1 MTRKHCFTLM
11 EVMIASLV
19 LAISAVATMSIVG
32 TSQAKLLREER
43 RWGREHY
50 LSNALEF
57 FLACGPSADFPQELL
72 PQGWRAEC
80 ELFNVEEGLPEA
92 AYESIQGWR
101 LGEFRVRIYD
111 GNGKLAGEQSVRK
124 LVQDEDVGYEAMGD
138 AG

>member
-1 MTRKHCFTLM
+1 MRLRPFTLM

-19 LAISAVATMSIVG
+19 LALSAVATMSIVG
-32 TSQAKLLREER
+32 TSQAKVLREER

-50 LSNALEF
+50 LTNALEF
-57 FLACGPSADFPQELL
+57 YLACGPSADFPPELL

-101 LGEFRVRIYD
+101 LGEFLVRLYD
-111 GNGKLAGEQSVRK
+111 ENGKLVGEQSVRK
-124 LVQDEDVGYEAMGD
+124 LVKNEDVDYEPTG
-138 AG
+138 GQG

>member
-1 MTRKHCFTLM
+1 MPSPSLRRRIACELTAAEAGQTLVTFLSGRFTYRN
-11 EVMIASLV
+11 AS
-19 LAISAVATMSIVG
+19 
-32 TSQAKLLREER
+32 
-43 RWGREHY
+43 
-50 LSNALEF
+50 
-57 FLACGPSADFPQELL
+57 
-72 PQGWRAEC
+72 GWRAEC

-124 LVQDEDVGYEAMGD
+124 LVKDEDVGYEAMGG